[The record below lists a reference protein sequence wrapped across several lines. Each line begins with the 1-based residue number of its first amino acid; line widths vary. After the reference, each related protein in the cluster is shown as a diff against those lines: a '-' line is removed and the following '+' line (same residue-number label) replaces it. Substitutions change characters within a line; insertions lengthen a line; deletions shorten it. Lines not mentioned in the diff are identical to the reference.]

1 MATIYKKKILKEIE
15 TIPEKHLKS
24 IYNIIHLFNNELN
37 MATKKNV
44 HAETLAGIWKGKQ
57 ITDDLIKEAKK
68 SVFPYEVN
76 KGRNM

>member
-24 IYNIIHLFNNELN
+24 IYNIVHLFKNELN

-44 HAETLAGIWKGKQ
+44 QTETLAGIWKGSQ
-57 ITDDLIKEAKK
+57 INEDIIEEAKK
-68 SVFPYEVN
+68 SVFQYEVN
-76 KGRNM
+76 KE